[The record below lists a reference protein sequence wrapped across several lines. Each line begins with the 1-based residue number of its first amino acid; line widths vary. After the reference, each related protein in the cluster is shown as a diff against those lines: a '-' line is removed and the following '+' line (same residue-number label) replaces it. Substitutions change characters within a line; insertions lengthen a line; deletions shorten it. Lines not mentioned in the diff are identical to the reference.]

1 MTNELAKKWDTEH
14 TRIPKDK
21 TQSPYAEQREAEFPR
36 NSLLAD
42 LGSGTGADAIYF
54 LQHGHK
60 VIAIDISSFALEQ
73 AAQKATDLGLDLD
86 TREAVIGTDPIPLDD
101 DSVDGVY
108 SRLALHYFDRQT
120 TIEVMKQIYSK
131 LKVGGTAFLTLKSPE
146 DKQEM
151 EFLKQSAKEIEA
163 GVFNDEGQI
172 KSRFTVDQLKEI
184 LKESGIESS
193 EVTSYVEDLSG
204 RTDLTKSG
212 NVQLLLNEI
221 RFTKV

>member
-1 MTNELAKKWDTEH
+1 
-14 TRIPKDK
+14 
-21 TQSPYAEQREAEFPR
+21 
-36 NSLLAD
+36 
-42 LGSGTGADAIYF
+42 
-54 LQHGHK
+54 
-60 VIAIDISSFALEQ
+60 
-73 AAQKATDLGLDLD
+73 
-86 TREAVIGTDPIPLDD
+86 
-101 DSVDGVY
+101 
-108 SRLALHYFDRQT
+108 
-120 TIEVMKQIYSK
+120 MKQIYSK

-204 RTDLTKSG
+204 RTDVTKSG